1 MKLRV
6 KINVS
11 FLCFQKQVAVKM
23 PNFFLISWKINLI
36 FLVFESIM
44 SYRDVQKECSIGTY
58 VITFSMFELKCSD

>member
-23 PNFFLISWKINLI
+23 PNFFFNFMENKL
-36 FLVFESIM
+36 
-44 SYRDVQKECSIGTY
+44 D
-58 VITFSMFELKCSD
+58 FSRL